1 LLMKLRTIK
10 EQVKRFHQEQ
20 RGDLGA
26 AAWII
31 GSVVIVVAIIL
42 VIKALA
48 PDTAT
53 SLWNT
58 VWTWVQNQFGIN

>member
-1 LLMKLRTIK
+1 MKVIK
-10 EQVKRFHQEQ
+10 IKKWVKSFWQEE
-20 RGDLGA
+20 RGDLAA

-31 GSVVIVVAIIL
+31 GAVVIVVAIIL

-53 SLWNT
+53 NLWNT
-58 VWTWVQNQFGIN
+58 VWAWVQNQFGIN